1 MNEKNIAIV
10 KELYRSFKEY
20 NDDNIVRLLS
30 KDIRWNQMDG
40 FPGRGRCVGITEVLG
55 HVFSGL
61 RSEWTD
67 WQSVANDFFACGDT
81 VFVKGYYSGTHR
93 VTGKAFNV
101 PFLGE
106 YKIEQGRI
114 SEFNQFTDTFR
125 IVQAMVAG

>member
-1 MNEKNIAIV
+1 MEEKNIALV
-10 KELYRSFKEY
+10 RELYSSF
-20 NDDNIVRLLS
+20 NQGDDCRIAQLLS
-30 KDIRWNQMDG
+30 QDIRWNQMDG

-55 HVFSGL
+55 HVFAGL

-67 WQSVANDFFACGDT
+67 WQSAANDFFADGNT

-93 VTGKAFNV
+93 VTRKAFKV
-101 PFLGE
+101 PFIGE
-106 YKIEQGRI
+106 YRIEEGRI